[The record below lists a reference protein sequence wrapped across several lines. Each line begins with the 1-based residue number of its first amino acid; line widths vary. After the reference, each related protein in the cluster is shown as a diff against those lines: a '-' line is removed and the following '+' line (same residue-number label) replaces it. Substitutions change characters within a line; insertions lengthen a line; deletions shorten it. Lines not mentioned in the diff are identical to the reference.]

1 MGKLRDRMV
10 QDLELR
16 GLADN
21 TIETYVRCV
30 RKFAEHYRQ
39 SPAKMGG
46 EQVREYLL
54 HLRNERRLVASSL
67 GVYGGALAFLLIDP
81 LYPDG
86 GTAEERERVTKLV
99 ARAIE
104 RALTMRDAIR

>member
-16 GLADN
+16 GLADK
-21 TIETYVRCV
+21 TIETYLRCA
-30 RKFAEHYRQ
+30 RKFAEHHQR

-54 HLRNERRLVASSL
+54 YLRHERRLAASSL
-67 GVYGGALAFLLIDP
+67 CVYGGALAFLYRITLKRP
-81 LYPDG
+81 
-86 GTAEERERVTKLV
+86 EEVASLPRVKKPMRTPVVLSGSEMERL
-99 ARAIE
+99 
-104 RALTMRDAIR
+104 